1 MSYFNNNNLERVRWC
16 CSLNLEKYFK
26 GKSLGGRYYKDNE
39 YVATWYENRLSLD
52 KSKTLVEVTFIN
64 LTNPTYT
71 NKNTGE
77 EYQSF
82 FRIPLPINY
91 LHKIPFGSIWK
102 NGESEYRFKLKE
114 FKVTFS
120 KSEGLTYEPLWAN
133 KESHPFEADK
143 YVHSAYLKTFKSDGN
158 QLLVIKPEGD
168 SKSYIVHPLHFFMAH
183 YGYSSELK
191 RILITD
197 NWSKV
202 EKKLHLNES
211 FEERGVFVPNN
222 LSTKDAVFLYHLK
235 YDAYTKTVVKD
246 ITTKIIFSKGQERP
260 HYRIPCWHDQ
270 PITLSFYGV
279 ELGTS
284 VLCCQITGIS
294 QPKGEPINLYYHSV
308 IKVSKDGQG
317 QDTGEIQYRT
327 RIQEREH
334 ELEKL
339 DISLDNVNNLVTADV
354 IEYLSLLGEQREI
367 NRIQLA
373 QENLKN
379 GKVKLLNY
387 DEPENYSTGEKQG
400 KTGLTGIANCF
411 YDIANTDEIEG
422 KSRLEE
428 VWKHAKRLR
437 HEQNADVYWYTPKR
451 GFNESDNF
459 TLVSLEEVLKS
470 LKQSYPSAALIL
482 RVDVQRR
489 TFFVLSFPARNQKEN
504 SGFSSVVYEP
514 QNIQQFLSS
523 KGNIQNRDD
532 SLFKLFGEIVS
543 SGGVNN
549 DYIDSKNGKMSLFRH
564 VEAQKT
570 KNNWIWNGIEKLLKI
585 VIISR

>member
-1 MSYFNNNNLERVRWC
+1 MSYFNENKLEKVRWR
-16 CSLNLEKYFK
+16 CSLNLEKYFEK
-26 GKSLGGRYYKDNE
+26 PLRGFYNKEHE

-52 KSKTLVEVTFIN
+52 KSKTLVDVTFIN
-64 LTNPTYT
+64 LTKPTYI
-71 NKNTGE
+71 NKKTGE
-77 EYQSF
+77 ECQSF
-82 FRIPLPINY
+82 FRIALPINY
-91 LHKIPFGSIWK
+91 LHKVPFGSIWK
-102 NGESEYRFKLKE
+102 NGESEYKFKFKE

-120 KSEGLTYEPLWAN
+120 KSEGLTYKPLWTD
-133 KESHPFEADK
+133 KVSHPFEADK
-143 YVHSAYLKTFKSDGN
+143 YVHSSYLNSFKRDGN
-158 QLLVIKPEGD
+158 QLLVIKTKGEN
-168 SKSYIVHPLHFFMAH
+168 KSYIVHPLHFFMAH

-202 EKKLHLNES
+202 EKKLRLNES
-211 FEERGVFVPNN
+211 FEEKGVFIPNN

-235 YDAYTKTVVKD
+235 YDAYTKAVVKD
-246 ITTKIIFSKGQERP
+246 VSTRIVLSKNQEKP
-260 HYRIPCWHDQ
+260 KYLIPCWHDQ

-279 ELGTS
+279 ELGNS

-373 QENLKN
+373 QENFKN

-459 TLVSLEEVLKS
+459 TLVSLEDILKS
-470 LKQSYPSAALIL
+470 LKQSYPSVALIL
-482 RVDVQRR
+482 RVNVQRR
-489 TFFVLSFPARNQKEN
+489 TFFVLSFPEKDENEN

-514 QNIQQFLSS
+514 QNIQHFLSGDRNVY
-523 KGNIQNRDD
+523 KQDGN
-532 SLFKLFGEIVS
+532 LFKLFTDIVS
-543 SGGVNN
+543 SGGVSS
-549 DYIDSKNGKMSLFRH
+549 DYVDSKDGKMSLFRH
-564 VEAQKT
+564 REAKKT
-570 KNNWIWNGIEKLLKI
+570 NNNWVWNGIKKLF
-585 VIISR
+585 

>member
-1 MSYFNNNNLERVRWC
+1 MSYFNKNNLEKVRWR
-16 CSLNLEKYFK
+16 CSLNLEKYFEGEPLRGFYNK
-26 GKSLGGRYYKDNE
+26 EHE

-64 LTNPTYT
+64 LTNPTYI
-71 NKNTGE
+71 NKKKGE
-77 EYQSF
+77 ECQSF
-82 FRIPLPINY
+82 FKIALPINY

-102 NGESEYRFKLKE
+102 NGESEYKFKLKE

-120 KSEGLTYEPLWAN
+120 KSEGLTYEPLWVN

-202 EKKLHLNES
+202 EKKLHLNE
-211 FEERGVFVPNN
+211 FFKEKGVFVPNN
-222 LSTKDAVFLYHLK
+222 ISTKDAVFLYHLK

-260 HYRIPCWHDQ
+260 HYRIPCWHDK
-270 PITLSFYGV
+270 PIMLSFYGI
-279 ELGTS
+279 ELGNS

-294 QPKGEPINLYYHSV
+294 QPKGEAINLYYHSV

-411 YDIANTDEIEG
+411 YDIPNTDEIEG

-437 HEQNADVYWYTPKR
+437 HEQSANIYWYTPKR

-459 TLVSLEEVLKS
+459 TLVSLEDMLES
-470 LKQSYPSAALIL
+470 LKQSYPSVALIL

-489 TFFVLSFPARNQKEN
+489 TFFVLSFPEKDENEN

-514 QNIQQFLSS
+514 QNIQQFLSGDPNVY
-523 KGNIQNRDD
+523 KQDGN
-532 SLFKLFGEIVS
+532 LFKLFTDIVS
-543 SGGVNN
+543 SGGVSS
-549 DYIDSKNGKMSLFRH
+549 DYVDSKDGKMSSFRH
-564 VEAQKT
+564 REAKKT
-570 KNNWIWNGIEKLLKI
+570 NNNWVWNGIKKLL
-585 VIISR
+585 

>member
-1 MSYFNNNNLERVRWC
+1 MSYFNENKLEKVRWR
-16 CSLNLEKYFK
+16 CSLNLEKYFEK
-26 GKSLGGRYYKDNE
+26 PLRGFYNKEHE

-52 KSKTLVEVTFIN
+52 KSKTLVDVTFIN
-64 LTNPTYT
+64 LTKPTYI
-71 NKNTGE
+71 NKKTGE
-77 EYQSF
+77 ECQSF
-82 FRIPLPINY
+82 FRIALPINY
-91 LHKIPFGSIWK
+91 LHKVPFGSIWK
-102 NGESEYRFKLKE
+102 NGESEYKFKFKE

-120 KSEGLTYEPLWAN
+120 KSEGLTYKPLWTD
-133 KESHPFEADK
+133 KVSHPFEADK
-143 YVHSAYLKTFKSDGN
+143 YVHSSYLNSFKRDGN
-158 QLLVIKPEGD
+158 QLLVIKTKGEN
-168 SKSYIVHPLHFFMAH
+168 KSYIVHPLHFFMAH

-191 RILITD
+191 CILITD

-202 EKKLHLNES
+202 EKKLRLNES
-211 FEERGVFVPNN
+211 FEEKGVFIPNN

-235 YDAYTKTVVKD
+235 YDAYTKAVVKD
-246 ITTKIIFSKGQERP
+246 VSTRIVLSKNQEKP
-260 HYRIPCWHDQ
+260 KYLIPCWHDQ

-279 ELGTS
+279 ELGNS

-373 QENLKN
+373 QENFKN

-459 TLVSLEEVLKS
+459 TLVSLEDILKS
-470 LKQSYPSAALIL
+470 LKQSYPSVALIL
-482 RVDVQRR
+482 RVNVQRR
-489 TFFVLSFPARNQKEN
+489 TFFVLSFPEKDENEN

-514 QNIQQFLSS
+514 QNIQHFLSGDRNVY
-523 KGNIQNRDD
+523 KQDGN
-532 SLFKLFGEIVS
+532 LFKLFTDIVS
-543 SGGVNN
+543 SGGVSS
-549 DYIDSKNGKMSLFRH
+549 DYVDSKDGKMSLFRH
-564 VEAQKT
+564 REAKKT
-570 KNNWIWNGIEKLLKI
+570 NNNWVWNGIKKLF
-585 VIISR
+585 

>member
-1 MSYFNNNNLERVRWC
+1 MSYFNNNNLERVRWR

-39 YVATWYENRLSLD
+39 YVATWYENRLSPD

-71 NKNTGE
+71 NKKTGE
-77 EYQSF
+77 ECQSF
-82 FRIPLPINY
+82 FKIALPINY

-102 NGESEYRFKLKE
+102 NGESEYKFKLKE

-120 KSEGLTYEPLWAN
+120 KSEGLTYEPLWVN

-158 QLLVIKPEGD
+158 QLLVIKTEGD

-327 RIQEREH
+327 RRQEREH

-354 IEYLSLLGEQREI
+354 IEYLSLLGEQRKI

-411 YDIANTDEIEG
+411 YDIPNTDEIEG

-437 HEQNADVYWYTPKR
+437 HEQSANIYWYTPKR

-459 TLVSLEEVLKS
+459 TLVSLEDMLES
-470 LKQSYPSAALIL
+470 LKQSYPSVALIL

-489 TFFVLSFPARNQKEN
+489 TFFVLSFPEKDENEN

-514 QNIQQFLSS
+514 QNIQQFLSGDPNVY
-523 KGNIQNRDD
+523 KQDGN
-532 SLFKLFGEIVS
+532 LFKLFTDIVS
-543 SGGVNN
+543 SGGVSS
-549 DYIDSKNGKMSLFRH
+549 DYVDSKDGKMSSFRH
-564 VEAQKT
+564 REAKKT
-570 KNNWIWNGIEKLLKI
+570 NNNWVWNGIKKLL
-585 VIISR
+585 

>member
-1 MSYFNNNNLERVRWC
+1 MSYFNENNLEKVRWR
-16 CSLNLEKYFK
+16 CSLNLEKYFEGEPLRGFYNK
-26 GKSLGGRYYKDNE
+26 EHE

-64 LTNPTYT
+64 LTNPTYI
-71 NKNTGE
+71 NKKTGE
-77 EYQSF
+77 ECQSF
-82 FRIPLPINY
+82 FRIALPINY
-91 LHKIPFGSIWK
+91 LHKVPFGSIWK
-102 NGESEYRFKLKE
+102 NGESEYKFKFKE

-120 KSEGLTYEPLWAN
+120 KIEGLTYKPLWTD
-133 KESHPFEADK
+133 KVSHPFEADK
-143 YVHSAYLKTFKSDGN
+143 YVHSSYLNSFKRDGN
-158 QLLVIKPEGD
+158 QLLVIKTKGEN
-168 SKSYIVHPLHFFMAH
+168 KSYIVHPLLFFMAH

-197 NWSKV
+197 NWNKV
-202 EKKLHLNES
+202 EKKLLLNES
-211 FEERGVFVPNN
+211 FEEKGVFIPNN
-222 LSTKDAVFLYHLK
+222 LSTKDAVFLYHFK
-235 YDAYTKTVVKD
+235 YDTYTKAVVKD
-246 ITTKIIFSKGQERP
+246 VSTRIVLSKDQEKP
-260 HYRIPCWHDQ
+260 KYLIPCWHDQ

-279 ELGTS
+279 ELGNS

-294 QPKGEPINLYYHSV
+294 QPQGKPINLYYHSV
-308 IKVSKDGQG
+308 IKDGQG
-317 QDTGEIQYRT
+317 QDSSKIQYRT

-387 DEPENYSTGEKQG
+387 NAPENYSTGE
-400 KTGLTGIANCF
+400 TGLTGIANCF
-411 YDIANTDEIEG
+411 YDIPNTDEIAG
-422 KSRLEE
+422 KSRLER

-437 HEQNADVYWYTPKR
+437 HEQNANVYWYTPKR

-459 TLVSLEEVLKS
+459 ILVSLDDMLES
-470 LKQSYPSAALIL
+470 LKQSYPSIALIL

-489 TFFVLSFPARNQKEN
+489 TFFVLSFPEKEN

-514 QNIQQFLSS
+514 QNIQNFLSGDS
-523 KGNIQNRDD
+523 NFYSQNGN
-532 SLFKLFGEIVS
+532 LFKIFADIVS
-543 SGGVNN
+543 SGGVSS
-549 DYIDSKNGKMSLFRH
+549 DYIDSKDGKMSSFRH
-564 VEAQKT
+564 
-570 KNNWIWNGIEKLLKI
+570 
-585 VIISR
+585 

>member
-1 MSYFNNNNLERVRWC
+1 MSYFDENNLDRVRWR
-16 CSLNLEKYFK
+16 CSLNLEKYFE
-26 GKSLGGRYYKDNE
+26 GESLGGRYYKDNE

-64 LTNPTYT
+64 LTNPTYI
-71 NKNTGE
+71 NKKTGGE
-77 EYQSF
+77 CQSF
-82 FRIPLPINY
+82 FRIALPINY
-91 LHKIPFGSIWK
+91 LHKVPFGSIWK
-102 NGESEYRFKLKE
+102 NGESECKFKLKE

-120 KSEGLTYEPLWAN
+120 KSEGLTYEPLWVN
-133 KESHPFEADK
+133 KEAHPFEADK
-143 YVHSAYLKTFKSDGN
+143 YVHSAYLKTFKGDGN
-158 QLLVIKPEGD
+158 QLLVIKPKGED
-168 SKSYIVHPLHFFMAH
+168 KSYIIHPLHFFMAH

-202 EKKLHLNES
+202 EKKLHLNE
-211 FEERGVFVPNN
+211 FFKEKGVFVPNN

-260 HYRIPCWHDQ
+260 HYRIPCWHDK
-270 PITLSFYGV
+270 PIMLSFYGI
-279 ELGTS
+279 ELGNS

-294 QPKGEPINLYYHSV
+294 QPQGEPINLYYHSV
-308 IKVSKDGQG
+308 IKANKNGEELDG
-317 QDTGEIQYRT
+317 DKSQYRT
-327 RIQEREH
+327 RKYEREH

-354 IEYLSLLGEQREI
+354 IEYLNLLGEQREI
-367 NRIQLA
+367 NRIQLT
-373 QENLKN
+373 QESLKN

-411 YDIANTDEIEG
+411 YDISNTDEIGG

-437 HEQNADVYWYTPKR
+437 HEQSANVYWYTPKR
-451 GFNESDNF
+451 GFHESDNF
-459 TLVSLEEVLKS
+459 TLVSLENLLKP
-470 LKQSYPSAALIL
+470 LKQFYPSVALIL

-489 TFFVLSFPARNQKEN
+489 TFFILSFPARNEKEN
-504 SGFSSVVYEP
+504 SGFSSVVYGP

-523 KGNIQNRDD
+523 EVNIQSRDEN
-532 SLFKLFGEIVS
+532 LFKLLIEIISSEGVS
-543 SGGVNN
+543 S
-549 DYIDSKNGKMSLFRH
+549 DYVDSKGGKMSLFRH
-564 VEAQKT
+564 VEAKKT
-570 KNNWIWNGIEKLLKI
+570 NNNWVWNGIKKLI
-585 VIISR
+585 

>member
-1 MSYFNNNNLERVRWC
+1 MSYFDKNNLERVRWR
-16 CSLNLEKYFK
+16 CSLNLEKYFEK
-26 GKSLGGRYYKDNE
+26 PLRGFYNKEHE

-71 NKNTGE
+71 NKKTGE
-77 EYQSF
+77 ECQSF
-82 FRIPLPINY
+82 FKIALPINY

-102 NGESEYRFKLKE
+102 NGESEYKFKLKE

-120 KSEGLTYEPLWAN
+120 KSEGLTYEPLWVN

-158 QLLVIKPEGD
+158 QLLVIKTEGD

-327 RIQEREH
+327 RRQEREH

-354 IEYLSLLGEQREI
+354 IEYLSLLGEQRKI

-411 YDIANTDEIEG
+411 YDIPNTDEIEG

-437 HEQNADVYWYTPKR
+437 HEQSANIYWYTPKR

-459 TLVSLEEVLKS
+459 TLVSLEDMLES
-470 LKQSYPSAALIL
+470 LKQSYPSVALIL

-489 TFFVLSFPARNQKEN
+489 TFFVLSFPEKDENEN

-514 QNIQQFLSS
+514 QNIQQFLSGDPNVY
-523 KGNIQNRDD
+523 KQDGN
-532 SLFKLFGEIVS
+532 LFKLFTDIVS
-543 SGGVNN
+543 SGGVSS
-549 DYIDSKNGKMSLFRH
+549 DYVDSKDGKMSSFRH
-564 VEAQKT
+564 REAKKT
-570 KNNWIWNGIEKLLKI
+570 NNNWVWNGIKKLL
-585 VIISR
+585 

>member
-1 MSYFNNNNLERVRWC
+1 MSYFNENKLEKVRWR
-16 CSLNLEKYFK
+16 CSLNLEKYFEK
-26 GKSLGGRYYKDNE
+26 PLRGFYNKEHE

-52 KSKTLVEVTFIN
+52 KSKTLVDVTFIN
-64 LTNPTYT
+64 LTKPTYI
-71 NKNTGE
+71 NKKTGE
-77 EYQSF
+77 ECQSF
-82 FRIPLPINY
+82 FRIALPINY
-91 LHKIPFGSIWK
+91 LHKVPFGSIWK
-102 NGESEYRFKLKE
+102 NGESEYKFKFKE

-120 KSEGLTYEPLWAN
+120 KSEGLTYKPLWTD
-133 KESHPFEADK
+133 KVSHPFEADK
-143 YVHSAYLKTFKSDGN
+143 YVHSSYLNSFKRDGN
-158 QLLVIKPEGD
+158 QLLVIKTKGEN
-168 SKSYIVHPLHFFMAH
+168 KSYIVHPLHFFMAH

-202 EKKLHLNES
+202 EKKLRLNES
-211 FEERGVFVPNN
+211 FEEKGVFIPNN

-235 YDAYTKTVVKD
+235 YDAYTKAVVKD
-246 ITTKIIFSKGQERP
+246 VSTRIVLSKNQEKP
-260 HYRIPCWHDQ
+260 KYLIPCWHDQ

-279 ELGTS
+279 ELGNS

-373 QENLKN
+373 QENFKN

-459 TLVSLEEVLKS
+459 TLVSLEDILKS
-470 LKQSYPSAALIL
+470 LKQSYPSVALIL
-482 RVDVQRR
+482 RVNVQRR
-489 TFFVLSFPARNQKEN
+489 TFFVLSFPEKDENEN

-514 QNIQQFLSS
+514 QNIQHFLSGDRNVY
-523 KGNIQNRDD
+523 KQDGN
-532 SLFKLFGEIVS
+532 LFKLFTDIVS
-543 SGGVNN
+543 SGGVSS
-549 DYIDSKNGKMSLFRH
+549 DYVDSKDGKMSLFRH
-564 VEAQKT
+564 REAKKT
-570 KNNWIWNGIEKLLKI
+570 
-585 VIISR
+585 

>member
-1 MSYFNNNNLERVRWC
+1 MSYFNENKLEKVRWR
-16 CSLNLEKYFK
+16 CSLNLEKYFEK
-26 GKSLGGRYYKDNE
+26 PLRGFYNKEHE

-52 KSKTLVEVTFIN
+52 KSKTLVDVTFIN
-64 LTNPTYT
+64 LTKPTYI
-71 NKNTGE
+71 NKKTGE
-77 EYQSF
+77 ECQSF
-82 FRIPLPINY
+82 FRIALPINY
-91 LHKIPFGSIWK
+91 LHKVPFSSIWK
-102 NGESEYRFKLKE
+102 NGESEYKFKFKE

-120 KSEGLTYEPLWAN
+120 KSEGLTYKPLWTD
-133 KESHPFEADK
+133 KVSHPFEADK
-143 YVHSAYLKTFKSDGN
+143 YVHSSYLNSFKRDGN
-158 QLLVIKPEGD
+158 QLLVIKTKGEN
-168 SKSYIVHPLHFFMAH
+168 KSYIVHPLHFFMAH

-202 EKKLHLNES
+202 EKKLRLNES
-211 FEERGVFVPNN
+211 FEEKGVFIPNN

-235 YDAYTKTVVKD
+235 YDAYTKAVVKD
-246 ITTKIIFSKGQERP
+246 VSTRIVLSKNQEKP
-260 HYRIPCWHDQ
+260 KYLIPCWHDQ

-279 ELGTS
+279 ELGNS

-373 QENLKN
+373 QENFKN

-459 TLVSLEEVLKS
+459 TLVSLEDILKS
-470 LKQSYPSAALIL
+470 LKQSYPSVALIL
-482 RVDVQRR
+482 RVNVQRR
-489 TFFVLSFPARNQKEN
+489 TFFVLSFPEKDENEN

-514 QNIQQFLSS
+514 QNIQHFLSGDRNVY
-523 KGNIQNRDD
+523 KQDGN
-532 SLFKLFGEIVS
+532 LFKLFTDIVS
-543 SGGVNN
+543 SGRVSS
-549 DYIDSKNGKMSLFRH
+549 DYVDSKDGKMSLFRH
-564 VEAQKT
+564 REAKKT
-570 KNNWIWNGIEKLLKI
+570 NNNWVWNGIKKLF
-585 VIISR
+585 